1 MWFSSDEYYI
11 GRPPFSSTRRGV
23 AHLCTFP
30 PSGWVFGACT
40 ARHRSPRRSWLKPGV
55 ERFQAAG
62 RGLPQKVWQVS
73 PQKVWQV
80 KGLADVS
87 PERSG
92 RCLPRKVW
100 RMSPQKGLADVSPE
114 GLAGVRRRGI
124 GSDLPGGIGSDL
136 PGLNAQG
143 ELMSARTLSRL
154 FPAPG
159 CGALRWRRQ

>member
-114 GLAGVRRRGI
+114 RSGGCLPRKVWRMSPQKVWQGSAAEALAVTCREALAVTCQGLTLRG
-124 GSDLPGGIGSDL
+124 S
-136 PGLNAQG
+136 
-143 ELMSARTLSRL
+143 
-154 FPAPG
+154 
-159 CGALRWRRQ
+159 